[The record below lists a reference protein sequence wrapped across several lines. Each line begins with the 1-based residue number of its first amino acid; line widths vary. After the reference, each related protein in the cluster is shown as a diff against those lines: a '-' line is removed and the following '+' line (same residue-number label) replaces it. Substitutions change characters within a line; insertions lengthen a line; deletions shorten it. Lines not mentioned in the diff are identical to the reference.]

1 MQSSTG
7 RKVATIHVLP
17 PSPQSDASSP
27 AGKSTTKHKR
37 GKKVNKR
44 GSDNLFL
51 WLLRRLCRHLSGA
64 FLLHHTTLIES
75 FPVSLDLITS
85 FYRLLGFSFS
95 ACRYIEVQ
103 STFGGGGGD
112 NQIVD
117 PLHFNNRYQFRLTVW
132 QKSAKAVLKRYLGLL
147 LNLFLLFLYL
157 APFLRIHFFENESA
171 VRYAND
177 TTTTSNYTAIRF
189 EDFGH
194 FTTTIIQ
201 GISGGGGSS
210 NGKASSSDEN
220 SDMSQL
226 KPILRLI
233 MEWLMYVFMFN
244 GFFSVAYNL
253 LFGGAL
259 LHHLVGIGDFADLD
273 DSRSL
278 AVRLLGATLGAI
290 LTIKL
295 ATMSLYQSELLKLF
309 FEDNESGQH
318 YDPNFLAVK
327 RPVMLVNLVAE
338 LLATTGHYLILSMIS
353 VFFLYSM
360 IMFKRSIE
368 ALQAELLATV
378 TANSVTGETADGSG
392 GGPELDE
399 HQLTVLKTRLYRLN
413 EAFKRAV
420 LFFSVPLTLDLI
432 ANCYMLIG
440 KGYLVLS
447 QTIFNNVFLHLRLS
461 LFPYHP
467 LEQSQHSPVRHHLRR
482 QHRSLRPTSSGG
494 GGQCGQS
501 ARSGRLL
508 PSAYRLRGQGG
519 VDAGG
524 VAGLPGHKAGASGVC
539 RLCFFGV
546 HSAAVEHSHH
556 LRLQPQLH
564 CHSPA
569 DGVVQQ
575 RDGGSKWHGK
585 QQCTVKVIDSLPTT
599 NRNNNLT
606 P

>member
-368 ALQAELLATV
+368 ALQTELLATV
-378 TANSVTGETADGSG
+378 TANSMTGETADGSG

-440 KGYLVLS
+440 SACFLIIRS
-447 QTIFNNVFLHLRLS
+447 NNRNIRPYAITFVANIGLFALLRL
-461 LFPYHP
+461 
-467 LEQSQHSPVRHHLRR
+467 VVVA
-482 QHRSLRPTSSGG
+482 
-494 GGQCGQS
+494 S
-501 ARSGRLL
+501 AGN
-508 PSAYRLRGQGG
+508 
-519 VDAGG
+519 
-524 VAGLPGHKAGASGVC
+524 LPGAAASSLLRTVYEAKAEWTLGEWLAYLDIKRAPAEFR
-539 RLCFFGV
+539 RLCLFGV